1 MNAGIT
7 GPFDKLDIKP
17 LVLPPPKID
26 SIKNLSSSRDSLD
39 KVTYQKVRQAILYIS
54 HAKSGMTNVYPAN
67 QVQIM
72 QDFTKKIA
80 NMDYTGAK
88 QELEKIKDKNGA
100 AKYVLTNWDK
110 AVAPEL
116 MNTFAWGSQA
126 TRAIDPSKMGA
137 DKVNASI
144 RTTSVVIAEDRLAT
158 RLGIPNDKNRE
169 VALRRSGSDHY
180 VPVDASSQFAGQEMS
195 LAVFATPSNGNS
207 RLDYFDGSLKM
218 SNKVV
223 PVTDEATK
231 RSLIT
236 NMINSVGERG
246 SVLAQRAKLNDYLLK
261 Q

>member
-1 MNAGIT
+1 MSAGIT
-7 GPFDKLDIKP
+7 GPFEALESK
-17 LVLPPPKID
+17 KIEGAPQKVD
-26 SIKNLSSSRDSLD
+26 SKNLASSRDSLD
-39 KVTYQKVRQAILYIS
+39 KGTYQKVRQAILYIS

-80 NMDYTGAK
+80 NMDYAGAK

-100 AKYVLTNWDK
+100 AKYVLSNWDK

-144 RTTSVVIAEDRLAT
+144 RTTSVVTAEDRLAT
-158 RLGIPNDKNRE
+158 RLGIPNNKNRE
-169 VALRRSGSDHY
+169 IALRRSGSDHY
-180 VPVDASSQFAGQEMS
+180 VPVDASSQFVGQEMS

-218 SNKVV
+218 SNKVE

-236 NMINSVGERG
+236 NMINSVGNRG
-246 SVLAQRAKLNDYLLK
+246 TVLAQLAKLNDFLLK